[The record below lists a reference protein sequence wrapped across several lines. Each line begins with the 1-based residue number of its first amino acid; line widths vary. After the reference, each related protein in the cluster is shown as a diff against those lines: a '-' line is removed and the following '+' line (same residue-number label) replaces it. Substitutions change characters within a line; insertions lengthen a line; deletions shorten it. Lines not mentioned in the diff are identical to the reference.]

1 MGKKSLKKISVFL
14 STVMLMV
21 SMMSIMAFATPPI
34 APDAPTKGS
43 LTITKDGAEFKAYK
57 VLNANQNASAQCYD
71 YSVTPEFSDFFGNVD
86 YGNYTV
92 DGIKNLTADQ
102 MKVFGENLHK
112 FVIEKSL
119 VANMIISSSVKTE
132 VDFGYYLVLE
142 SSGTSGG
149 SVVVSTPMIT
159 SVPAVSGDAWQYDVT
174 LYPKDNDQILSK
186 KIVEG
191 SNRVDTSSA
200 NIGDTIKYEV
210 KSLVPRYSSNLTKVK
225 YKFTDTMSKGLTYD
239 EATGITIK
247 IGSEILQGALDGD
260 PDAANKH
267 YVVKKTMN
275 ADETTT
281 IEITFN
287 YEKIKAYSLAEIIL
301 SYQARLNEKALIKT
315 NANVGNVNNVKLE
328 YTNNP
333 NVEGSVKE
341 LNSKVTTY
349 TWGLGL
355 KKVDANNITKD
366 LEGAEFKIT
375 DSADINTGNVLGKY
389 TYNAAGEVVILSGNL
404 TTNGKGEVAVTGLK
418 DGDYFI
424 HEVKAPAG
432 YSLLKAPV
440 KVTITATKDAGN
452 NYTGAATIAVTNG
465 NEAGSIVSPVTM
477 KDNNVLFNV
486 QIKNYS
492 GISLPT
498 TGGIGT
504 DGFVKIAISLLAIVA
519 VSGVVYLAIE
529 KKKRA

>member
-34 APDAPTKGS
+34 APGAPTKGS
-43 LTITKDGAEFKAYK
+43 LTITKDGADFKAYK
-57 VLNANQNASAQCYD
+57 VLSTTISGDAYEYAATTEFAS
-71 YSVTPEFSDFFGNVD
+71 FFGNLA

-92 DGIKNLTADQ
+92 DGIKNLNADA
-102 MKVFGENLHK
+102 MKIFAENLHK
-112 FVIEKSL
+112 FL
-119 VANMIISSSVKTE
+119 VANPSITGVTVPSGIKTA
-132 VDFGYYLVLE
+132 VDLGYYVVLE
-142 SSGTSGG
+142 SSALSNGNA
-149 SVVVSTPMIT
+149 VVSTPMVT
-159 SVPAVSGDAWQYDVT
+159 SVPVASGNVWQYDVT
-174 LYPKDNDQILSK
+174 LYPKDNTPTLEK

-191 SNRVDTSSA
+191 ANRVDTSTA
-200 NIGDTIKYEV
+200 NIGDIIKYEV
-210 KSLVPRYSSNLTKVK
+210 KSTIPTYESTAAGIK
-225 YKFTDTMSKGLTYD
+225 YTFTDTMSKGLTYD
-239 EATGITIK
+239 AVEGINVTSGSKIFTKDVDYTVASNTVAGIT
-247 IGSEILQGALDGD
+247 
-260 PDAANKH
+260 
-267 YVVKKTMN
+267 
-275 ADETTT
+275 T
-281 IEITFN
+281 ITINFIYDN
-287 YEKIKAYSLAEIIL
+287 IKAYAATGLTL
-301 SYQARLNEKALIKT
+301 NYQAKLNEKAIV
-315 NANVGNVNNVKLE
+315 NVAANNGNPNSVKLE

-333 NVEGSVKE
+333 NVAGSIKE
-341 LNSKVTTY
+341 LNDKVTTY
-349 TWGLGL
+349 TWGFGV
-355 KKVDANNITKD
+355 KKVDAKDDTKD
-366 LEGAEFKIT
+366 LVGAEFKIT

-404 TTNGKGEVAVTGLK
+404 TTNSKGEVAVTGLK

-432 YSLLKAPV
+432 YSLLKQPV
-440 KVTITATKDAGN
+440 KVTITAPKDAGN

-504 DGFVKIAISLLAIVA
+504 DGFVKLAISLLTIVA
-519 VSGVVYLAIE
+519 VSGLAYLVIE

>member
-43 LTITKDGAEFKAYK
+43 LTVTKDGSSFKAYK
-57 VLNANQNASAQCYD
+57 VLNATKSGDAYEYTA
-71 YSVTPEFSDFFGNVD
+71 TTEFAEFFGNAT
-86 YGNYTV
+86 YGSYTV
-92 DGIKNLTADQ
+92 DGIKNLNADA
-102 MKVFGENLHK
+102 MKTFAENLHK
-112 FVIEKSL
+112 FLIAKPSIVSIAVPSGT
-119 VANMIISSSVKTE
+119 KTA
-132 VDFGYYLVLE
+132 VDLGYYVVLE
-142 SSGTSGG
+142 TSGSSNG
-149 SVVVSTPMIT
+149 QAVVSTPMIT
-159 SVPAVSGDAWQYDVT
+159 PVPVVSGNAWQYDVT
-174 LYPKDNDQILSK
+174 LYPKDNTPTLEK

-191 SNRVDTSSA
+191 SNRVDTSTA
-200 NIGDTIKYEV
+200 NIGDIIKYEV
-210 KSLVPRYSSNLTKVK
+210 KSTIPTYESTATGIK
-225 YKFTDTMSKGLTYD
+225 YTFTDTMSKGLTYD
-239 EATGITIK
+239 AVEGVTATSGVKTFVKGVDYTVLSNTAADGVTTITINF
-247 IGSEILQGALDGD
+247 EYD
-260 PDAANKH
+260 N
-267 YVVKKTMN
+267 
-275 ADETTT
+275 
-281 IEITFN
+281 
-287 YEKIKAYSLAEIIL
+287 IKAYAATGLTL
-301 SYQARLNEKALIKT
+301 NYQAKLNEKAIV
-315 NANVGNVNNVKLE
+315 NVAANNGNPNSVKLE

-333 NVEGSVKE
+333 NVTGSIKE
-341 LNSKVTTY
+341 LNDKVTTY

-355 KKVDANNITKD
+355 KKVDADNITKD
-366 LEGAEFKIT
+366 LVGAEFKIT
-375 DSADINTGNVLGKY
+375 DSADINTGKVLGKY

-424 HEVKAPAG
+424 HEVKAPEG
-432 YSLLKAPV
+432 YSLLKSPV
-440 KVTITATKDAGN
+440 KVTITATKVGQD
-452 NYTGAATIAVTNG
+452 YTGAATIAITNG

-477 KDNNVLFNV
+477 KDGNVLFNV

-519 VSGVVYLAIE
+519 VSGVAYLAIE